1 MKSLGEETKL
11 FLPFSFRRVAK
22 RERLRKEKGKDRG
35 EIMKPNRNNST
46 REYGNRGALGFSLIE
61 LLVVVAVILII
72 VAIAIPNFIQSKI
85 RANESGAVENLRTIT
100 TGEVIYSTTYGIGF
114 SPDLPSLGGTG
125 ASITPSNA
133 ELIDEVL
140 SAGTKSGFQF
150 TYNVVTTDPQGNVTA
165 YTVNA
170 DPTVPNYT
178 GNRHFYTDQTS
189 VIRQN
194 DSAPAGP
201 TDNPIQ

>member
-1 MKSLGEETKL
+1 
-11 FLPFSFRRVAK
+11 
-22 RERLRKEKGKDRG
+22 
-35 EIMKPNRNNST
+35 MKPNRDNRT
-46 REYGNRGALGFSLIE
+46 REYAEGAARGFSLIE

-85 RANESGAVENLRTIT
+85 RANEAGAVENLRTIT

-125 ASITPSNA
+125 TNITQSNA

-140 SAGTKSGFQF
+140 AGGVKSGYAFS
-150 TYNVVTTDPQGNVTA
+150 YNAVTTDTQGNVTA

-194 DSAPAGP
+194 DSAPAGA